1 MAGRADMYWYV
12 NKNAFGILAASCA
25 GMTLV
30 IGKILKWSL
39 YLALQLIKLALEA
52 LKIVLLFTGSVLK
65 LFLLVLHAGS

>member
-1 MAGRADMYWYV
+1 MAGRFIMGLL
-12 NKNAFGILAASCA
+12 FF
-25 GMTLV
+25 

>member
-1 MAGRADMYWYV
+1 MELRKAMAGRFIMGLL
-12 NKNAFGILAASCA
+12 FFIC
-25 GMTLV
+25 
-30 IGKILKWSL
+30 KILKWSL

>member
-1 MAGRADMYWYV
+1 MAGRFIMGLL
-12 NKNAFGILAASCA
+12 FF
-25 GMTLV
+25 

-65 LFLLVLHAGS
+65 LFLLVLHGTQIQKKHKKFEKRNFL